1 MSQVKANTSF
11 LYIAALICLLAVS
24 LFAFSKSSF
33 FAVENIRFIGLDNVS
48 EDEVSRL
55 IGTVNGENLFLIDS
69 ETLAQKAELH
79 PLIDSAVVEKEL
91 PSTLVF
97 KIKERLP
104 VALVL
109 AEEGV
114 IEVDRQGTLL
124 RFHDTWPEKDC
135 PVLTGIE
142 VPETLGP
149 GQRLNSPRLDKG
161 LKLLE
166 QAPTNLLSLF
176 GEVNIA
182 EDGQVYIYLTTGK
195 KVLLGFGQDYK
206 AKLELLNELLNSEEY
221 KQIEKAYTYID
232 LKAGKPVLGL

>member
-1 MSQVKANTSF
+1 LSQVKTNTSF
-11 LYIAALICLLAVS
+11 LYIAALICLIAVS
-24 LFAFSKSSF
+24 LFTFSKSSF
-33 FAVENIRFIGLDNVS
+33 FAVENIRFIGLDNVR
-48 EDEVSRL
+48 EDEVLRL
-55 IGTVNGENLFLIDS
+55 IGIVNGENMFLVDT

-79 PLIDSAVVEKEL
+79 PLIDSADVAKEL

-97 KIKERLP
+97 KIQERLP
-104 VALVL
+104 VALIL
-109 AEEGV
+109 AKDGLV
-114 IEVDRQGTLL
+114 EVDRQGTLL

-135 PVLTGIE
+135 PILTGVE

-149 GQRLNSPRLDKG
+149 GQKLSNASLDKG

-166 QAPTNLLSLF
+166 QAPANLLSIF

-195 KVLLGFGQDYK
+195 KVLLGFNEDYK